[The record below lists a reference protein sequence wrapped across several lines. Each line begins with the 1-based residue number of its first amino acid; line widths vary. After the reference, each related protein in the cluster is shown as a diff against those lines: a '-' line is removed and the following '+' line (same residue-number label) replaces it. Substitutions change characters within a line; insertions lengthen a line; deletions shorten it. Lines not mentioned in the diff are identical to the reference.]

1 MSDIKLKPCPFCGS
15 KPIFPEVKDAYGTW
29 YEAGCEECGIA
40 TMSIQIIDYFDYEES
55 PTRAE
60 AHASYCEKEMQ
71 YGFHYIG
78 IARDAAIAEWNKRHD
93 DTLTAKVAELEAAL
107 SKIERWDQ
115 HDIDLAVNQGSNGV
129 RDLYREIARKAL
141 KES

>member
-40 TMSIQIIDYFDYEES
+40 TMSIQIIDCFDYEES

-93 DTLTAKVAELEAAL
+93 DTLTAKVAHLESAL
-107 SKIERWDQ
+107 SNCISMSYDPDSTKQTIE
-115 HDIDLAVNQGSNGV
+115 LF
-129 RDLYREIARKAL
+129 ARKAL